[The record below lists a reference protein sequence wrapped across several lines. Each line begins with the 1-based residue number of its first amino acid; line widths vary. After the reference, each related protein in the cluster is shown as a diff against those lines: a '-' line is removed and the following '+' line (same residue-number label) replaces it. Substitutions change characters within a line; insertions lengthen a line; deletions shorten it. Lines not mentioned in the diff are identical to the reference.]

1 VKVAWVWAGSPAAKA
16 GISAGDRIEAVVP
29 PLAEGDTAGAGDAIP
44 VDSASALAGIVAGTD
59 VGKTLGIVVDRDGK
73 RQTLSIESVAMPADL
88 PDDLL
93 EQIPPFAAA
102 PAAGVAPAGDAA
114 GDAVTVERL
123 QAAEVAQPPLAVLP
137 SVSSKEP
144 LGVIVFLDV
153 PRGPIDDAQAAEWKA
168 AAARHGVAVI
178 LPGSVDPQRWG
189 REDIGGIKRALAT
202 LAAKQAIDPAR
213 IAVVG
218 RGAGGA
224 FAWLVA
230 ESLGPAVRG
239 VALIDSAL
247 PRQATVEPAEPGR
260 SRWVLFGTAANDAAA
275 DVSPRME
282 ADRRRLDEAGSAAGT
297 LPMGQGGRVPAA
309 TLAAWVES
317 LGLL

>member
-1 VKVAWVWAGSPAAKA
+1 
-16 GISAGDRIEAVVP
+16 
-29 PLAEGDTAGAGDAIP
+29 
-44 VDSASALAGIVAGTD
+44 
-59 VGKTLGIVVDRDGK
+59 
-73 RQTLSIESVAMPADL
+73 M
-88 PDDLL
+88 
-93 EQIPPFAAA
+93 
-102 PAAGVAPAGDAA
+102 
-114 GDAVTVERL
+114 TVERL

-137 SVSSKEP
+137 SVGSKEP

-153 PRGPIDDAQAAEWKA
+153 PRGPVDDAQAAEWKA

-202 LAAKQAIDPAR
+202 LATKRAIDPAR

-239 VALIDSAL
+239 VALIDAPL

-260 SRWVLFGTAANDAAA
+260 SRWVLFGTVADAAA
-275 DVSPRME
+275 AAHLSPRVE
-282 ADRRRLDEAGSAAGT
+282 ADRRRLAAAGFAVGT
-297 LPMGQGGRVPAA
+297 LPVTQGEGVPTAL
-309 TLAAWVES
+309 LAAWVEA